1 MLYAYNLFLLFF
13 PGNSNLLNL
22 SMCFGD
28 NLTKFK
34 ISMNSKSKLSNSLS
48 KDMLNANLEVG

>member
-1 MLYAYNLFLLFF
+1 MLYACSLFLLFF

>member
-1 MLYAYNLFLLFF
+1 MLYACSLFLLFF
-13 PGNSNLLNL
+13 PGNNNLLNL